1 MSVANRIDRANDAV
15 RLGLTTSCELKLSC
29 LQATGYVVKAPQ

>member
-15 RLGLTTSCELKLSC
+15 RLGLTTSYELELSC
-29 LQATGYVVKAPQ
+29 LQAKGYVVKAPQ

>member
-15 RLGLTTSCELKLSC
+15 RRGLTTSYKLKLSC
-29 LQATGYVVKAPQ
+29 LQAKGYVVKAPQ